1 MPTIT
6 GTVKC
11 EKQVAIK
18 HMYCPPSTIR
28 LLISSAARV
37 VVVAA
42 AAAAAEVGV
51 RQAAHLSHT
60 RTQAGADRRTYEAVR
75 DSHVAASHRTGGR
88 SPVVVGEP

>member
-11 EKQVAIK
+11 ENQVAIK

-37 VVVAA
+37 VVAA
-42 AAAAAEVGV
+42 TAD
-51 RQAAHLSHT
+51 AHLQ
-60 RTQAGADRRTYEAVR
+60 R
-75 DSHVAASHRTGGR
+75 
-88 SPVVVGEP
+88 VVGRPALVADVCPAAVGRLWRPQRSSVGSWHA